1 MQEKS
6 ALGEP
11 DDEIVG
17 GVLLFIN
24 KFLNSQTERA
34 LALRKPRLNIC
45 QQCLRP
51 TKNYRVRGYVAHEP
65 GALFP
70 RPVGERISPLQ
81 NHPTAVGGH
90 AKDIQVHYCDGRYA
104 R

>member
-1 MQEKS
+1 MS
-6 ALGEP
+6 ALDEP